1 MRLIIPGGAGFIGAN
16 FAEKLYGDKQTLALL
31 EKIIVV
37 DFLQYGEQKI
47 PPRILK
53 YNKFQFLNISIYKKG
68 FVNKLVRKG
77 DVVLHLTE
85 DENTFE
91 NPQNHFSSGFGKY
104 LKALSVIGVSKF
116 IFFSTADVYGVNN
129 SNNLVETDIVRPTTI
144 YAANKVAFEAYLQA
158 YYSLFNFPV
167 IILRPVT
174 VYGPKQH
181 PGWLIPRVIT
191 RALVGE
197 KIQITGDGSVKRD
210 WIFVD
215 DLCDVLI
222 QTLTLNKPSIYSEVF
237 NIGTGEEKTVLE
249 VVLYIL
255 KKLNKP
261 QSLIEFVPPR
271 SGEIPRQITSATK
284 ARKTFKWEPKVGF
297 FEGLEKTINWYKKSN
312 K

>member
-16 FAEKLYGDKQTLALL
+16 LANKLFDDQQVLAKLDG
-31 EKIIVV
+31 IVV
-37 DFLQYGEQKI
+37 VDLLHYGEQKI
-47 PPRILK
+47 PPHILNH
-53 YNKFQFLNISIYKKG
+53 NKFQFLKVSIYKKG
-68 FVNKLVRKG
+68 VVNKLVRKG
-77 DVVLHLTE
+77 DVIMHLAE

-91 NPQNHFSSGFGKY
+91 NPQNRFSSGFGKY
-104 LKALSVIGVSKF
+104 LKTLSDIGVSKF
-116 IFFSTADVYGVNN
+116 IFLSTADVYGVNN
-129 SNNLVETDIVRPTTI
+129 SSNLVETDIVRPTTI

-167 IILRPVT
+167 IIFRPVT

-191 RALVGE
+191 RALMGE
-197 KIQITGDGSVKRD
+197 KVQITGDGSVKRD
-210 WIFVD
+210 WIFVG

-222 QTLTLNKPSIYSEVF
+222 KTLTFNKASIYSEVF

-249 VVLYIL
+249 VVSSIL
-255 KKLNKP
+255 KRLNKP
-261 QSLIEFVPPR
+261 QSIIEFIPPR

-284 ARKTFKWEPKVGF
+284 ARKTLKWEPKVGF